1 MVGTDSYV
9 VQAGRFDV
17 CPGDI
22 RHHLSRLSFDNSRVL
37 SPWCSITLGSLNKD
51 LLSLPCLFEQLTIAQ
66 KAGMIISAYQS
77 IKIHSGKT
85 FVYTSGLL
93 VCLPIWRTM
102 NWWRHTRTLY
112 MTLSD
117 LCIFKWHLNI
127 YITVPCKHFGICEM
141 ENMFDGRSLRLER
154 VCECNL

>member
-1 MVGTDSYV
+1 MLSKLEGLMSVLEIF
-9 VQAGRFDV
+9 AN
-17 CPGDI
+17 
-22 RHHLSRLSFDNSRVL
+22 HLSRLSFDNSRVL
-37 SPWCSITLGSLNKD
+37 SPWWSITLGSLKKD

-93 VCLPIWRTM
+93 VCLPIWRTI

-112 MTLSD
+112 IVFYKKIYTIKKSQGGSIYNIKLLSQ
-117 LCIFKWHLNI
+117 NI
-127 YITVPCKHFGICEM
+127 
-141 ENMFDGRSLRLER
+141 
-154 VCECNL
+154 